1 MSLILQAEVRWQQ
14 IEPEADAT
22 ALRLHRR
29 LLARQIR
36 LVEEGALLPPTL
48 EVLDG
53 SAVLRRLESGTP
65 VLRAIEV
72 PGVPLTRVAAEML
85 AFLDELAWGGAGE
98 AARKVARALEGG
110 SLDLPSV
117 CAASMARD
125 GDAARA
131 IASEGGLNVQ
141 VLWMAADLVTAPI
154 AHAIQRA
161 LLEGGGEAIREA
173 VAVWNRA
180 SCPACGGWP
189 ALAEF
194 FFGERLHR
202 CAYCAAGWRT
212 ESRGCTYCG
221 ESGEHFRTMP
231 IDRDRPGKRLEV
243 CRRCGGYLKTID
255 VARPTPFPLLAIED
269 FATNDL
275 DRAAISHGFRRT
287 GSSEAR

>member
-1 MSLILQAEVRWQQ
+1 MSLNQQAEVRWQQ
-14 IEPEADAT
+14 IEPEVDEA

-53 SAVLRRLESGTP
+53 SAVLRQLESGTP
-65 VLRAIEV
+65 ILRAIDV
-72 PGVPLTRVAAEML
+72 PGVPMARVAAEML

-98 AARKVARALEGG
+98 AARKVARALDGG

-117 CAASMARD
+117 CAASLTRD

-131 IASEGGLNVQ
+131 IASEGGLNLQ

-161 LLEGGGEAIREA
+161 LLEGGWEAIREA

-180 SCPACGGWP
+180 SCPACGAGQRWP
-189 ALAEF
+189 SSSSASGCTAARTAPPA
-194 FFGERLHR
+194 GAWSRTVAPSAANQASTSGR
-202 CAYCAAGWRT
+202 CRSTGAGRASGSRSAAGA
-212 ESRGCTYCG
+212 
-221 ESGEHFRTMP
+221 
-231 IDRDRPGKRLEV
+231 
-243 CRRCGGYLKTID
+243 
-255 VARPTPFPLLAIED
+255 VAT
-269 FATNDL
+269 
-275 DRAAISHGFRRT
+275 
-287 GSSEAR
+287 